1 MNYLLRPVFTLMM
14 ITFLAS
20 TSAQAGSEEKII
32 IALKTDNDTLV
43 ETDISELAI
52 GEAKTIETS
61 SGKVIDILR
70 TTEGAELYVDG
81 ELLEMDFDDEAS
93 HFEHKIKHKIKKHVE
108 IICDEGEECDETEI
122 VFSDEEVLLD
132 WVSEDDVNII
142 IDKDIEFSCKDDE
155 DGTSCS
161 DKVVWVSAGDDIDL
175 EEIHEIHQA
184 DDDHKVMVIRKK
196 VGAEK

>member
-1 MNYLLRPVFTLMM
+1 MNYLLKPVFTLVM

-20 TSAQAGSEEKII
+20 TSVQAGSEEKMI
-32 IALKTDNDTLV
+32 IALKTDNDALV

-70 TTEGAELYVDG
+70 TAEGAELYVDG

-93 HFEHKIKHKIKKHVE
+93 QFEHKIKHKIKRHVE
-108 IICDEGEECDETEI
+108 IVCDEHEECEETEI
-122 VFSDEEVLLD
+122 VVSDEDVLLD
-132 WVSEDDVNII
+132 WVSEDDVNIVI
-142 IDKDIEFSCKDDE
+142 NEDIEFSCKDDE

-161 DKVVWVSAGDDIDL
+161 DKVVWVSEGDDIDL
-175 EEIHEIHQA
+175 EEIHEIHQG

-196 VGAEK
+196 VVTEK

>member
-1 MNYLLRPVFTLMM
+1 MNYLLKPVFSLVV

-20 TSAQAGSEEKII
+20 TSVQAGSDEKMI
-32 IALKTDNDTLV
+32 IALKTDNDTLL

-61 SGKVIDILR
+61 SGTVIDILR

-81 ELLEMDFDDEAS
+81 ELLEMDFDDEAT
-93 HFEHKIKHKIKKHVE
+93 HFEHKIKHKIKRHVE
-108 IICDEGEECDETEI
+108 IVCDEHEECEETEI
-122 VFSDEEVLLD
+122 VFSDEDVLLD

-142 IDKDIEFSCKDDE
+142 INEDIEISCKDDE

-175 EEIHEIHQA
+175 EEIHEIHQG
-184 DDDHKVMVIRKK
+184 DDDHKVMVIRKR
-196 VGAEK
+196 VVTEK

>member
-1 MNYLLRPVFTLMM
+1 MNYLLKPVFTLMM

-20 TSAQAGSEEKII
+20 TSAQAGSEEKMI
-32 IALKTDNDTLV
+32 IALKTDNDALV

-108 IICDEGEECDETEI
+108 IVCDENEECDETDI
-122 VFSDEEVLLD
+122 MFSDEDVLFD

-142 IDKDIEFSCKDDE
+142 IDEDIEFSCKDDE

-161 DKVVWVSAGDDIDL
+161 DKVVWISGGDDIDL
-175 EEIHEIHQA
+175 EEIHKIHQG
-184 DDDHKVMVIRKK
+184 DEDHKVMVIRKK
-196 VGAEK
+196 VVTEK

>member
-1 MNYLLRPVFTLMM
+1 MNYLLKPVFTLMM
-14 ITFLAS
+14 ITFLTS
-20 TSAQAGSEEKII
+20 TSAQAGSEEKMI

-81 ELLEMDFDDEAS
+81 ELLEMDFDDETS
-93 HFEHKIKHKIKKHVE
+93 HIAHKIRHKVKKHVE

-122 VFSDEEVLLD
+122 VFSDEDVLFD
-132 WVSEDDVNII
+132 WVSDDDVNII
-142 IDKDIEFSCKDDE
+142 INEDIEFSCKDDE

-161 DKVVWVSAGDDIDL
+161 DKVVWVSRGDDIDL
-175 EEIHEIHQA
+175 EEIHEIHQG
-184 DDDHKVMVIRKK
+184 DEDHKVMLIRKE
-196 VGAEK
+196 VVTEK

>member
-1 MNYLLRPVFTLMM
+1 MNYLLKPVFTLVM

-20 TSAQAGSEEKII
+20 TSAQAGSDEKMI

-43 ETDISELAI
+43 ETDISELAV

-81 ELLEMDFDDEAS
+81 ELLEMDFDDETS
-93 HFEHKIKHKIKKHVE
+93 HIAHKIRHKVKKHVE

-122 VFSDEEVLLD
+122 VFSDEDVLFD
-132 WVSEDDVNII
+132 WVSDDDVNII
-142 IDKDIEFSCKDDE
+142 INEDIEFSCKDDE

-161 DKVVWVSAGDDIDL
+161 DKVVWVSRGDDIDL
-175 EEIHEIHQA
+175 EEIHEIHQG
-184 DDDHKVMVIRKK
+184 DEDHKVMLIRKE
-196 VGAEK
+196 VVTEK

>member
-1 MNYLLRPVFTLMM
+1 MNYLLKPVFTLVV
-14 ITFLAS
+14 IIFLAS
-20 TSAQAGSEEKII
+20 TTAQASSDEKMI
-32 IALKTDNDTLV
+32 IALKTDNNALL

-52 GEAKTIETS
+52 GEAKRIETS

-70 TTEGAELYVDG
+70 TAEGAELYVDG
-81 ELLEMDFDDEAS
+81 ELLEMDFDDETS

-108 IICDEGEECDETEI
+108 IVCDENEECDETEI
-122 VFSDEEVLLD
+122 VFSDEDVLLD

-142 IDKDIEFSCKDDE
+142 INKDIEFSCKDDE

-175 EEIHEIHQA
+175 EEIHEIHQG

-196 VGAEK
+196 VVTKK